1 MIDPETLQK
10 MWEKDSKIDMDNLHQ
25 ESSNICS
32 LHAKYY
38 DIYNNLRATRSKADQ
53 KEKIYDTIDM
63 STSRE
68 KQITKF
74 IKKIHF
80 LKK

>member
-38 DIYNNLRATRSKADQ
+38 IYTIIFVQQDQ
-53 KEKIYDTIDM
+53 K
-63 STSRE
+63 
-68 KQITKF
+68 Q
-74 IKKIHF
+74 IKK
-80 LKK
+80 KKYTTQ